1 MSATNHVTHSRKS
14 RRRDTGATLPEL
26 LIVMTMMG
34 IIAAVVG
41 AAITV
46 SFRVATNSE
55 GRVNLARAEQ
65 NIDIWLP
72 ADLASTNVKDT
83 DLPAVDLD
91 ATATPC
97 GNCGSLDLSGAN
109 ALQLAWTTLVPGPP
123 PVEITT
129 TVQYQYIQVDGEWVI
144 QRIECVTGQ
153 ACTMATVLRDLPAPA
168 DEANYANV
176 RPVSIFDVSN
186 PVPAATPDPDADLGL
201 NDNAAQVV
209 VTINGGGQSAGGGGG
224 ENTVSLTAGGRV
236 TSEIDADTFDVPS
249 FVRSG
254 SRCGGPISLLVD
266 TSGSIP
272 GGVLEDVVEPGVQAF
287 IEAFRDTPTQI
298 QIIEFG
304 DQARPMGDGGDW
316 HKFVDMTDP
325 TAVQDLLDESERL
338 TERRAGA
345 RTNWEDPFFR
355 AFYDSDGTPASQASN
370 RVVFFTDGIPTVH
383 RRMDRE
389 NTSKPVDQFWTG
401 TQVDFNAG
409 KYDPSQWTAIFGD
422 TAINKFN
429 QEAFDRTDVLLDQ
442 HRDADMIFVG
452 VGPDLTNPSK
462 SGTWIQNPNAYQDPY
477 AAPAAGEPRFGA
489 EIIQTLLGNGG
500 LVVPAQQDGTGYTNA
515 DVANYYQQDTFDE
528 DAFAEAMRAAALK
541 DCGGTLTLQT
551 RLDTGAPVDDEFVY
565 ENTEY
570 RDDTGNAITGAERF
584 VTTSTTFKTG
594 TFDFDISNSTQYFD
608 ADVVPQQLET
618 LSGYEPI
625 GWSCRS
631 GADSRTTISIPIEI
645 VEEDGTPGVSDFE
658 GITVRVGPNEAV
670 SCILTVKAVTS

>member
-1 MSATNHVTHSRKS
+1 MNRSR
-14 RRRDTGATLPEL
+14 DAGTTLPEL
-26 LIVMTMMG
+26 LIVVSMMG
-34 IIAAVVG
+34 IFAAVIG

-46 SFRVATNSE
+46 SFRVAQSSE

-83 DLPAVDLD
+83 DLPAVNLD
-91 ATATPC
+91 PTATPC
-97 GNCGSLDLSGAN
+97 GNCGSIDLSGAN
-109 ALQLAWTTLVPGPP
+109 ALQLAWTTLSPGTP

-129 TVQYQYIQVDGEWVI
+129 TVQYQYIKAGDEWVI
-144 QRIECVTGQ
+144 QRIECIGGQ
-153 ACTMATVLRDLPAPA
+153 ACTVATVLHDLAAPA

-176 RPVSIFDVSN
+176 RPISVFDVSN
-186 PVPAATPDPDADLGL
+186 PVPSTVPDPADPTAGL
-201 NDNAAQVV
+201 DLSDNAAQVV
-209 VTINGGGQSAGGGGG
+209 VTINGGGNAAGAGGG

-249 FVRSG
+249 FARAG

-272 GGVLEDVVEPGVQAF
+272 GSVLENVVEPGVAAF
-287 IEAFRDTPTQI
+287 INAFRDTPTQI

-304 DQARPMGDGGDW
+304 DHARPMGDGSDW

-325 TAVQDLLDESERL
+325 VAVQALLDESADL
-338 TERRAGA
+338 SDRRAGA

-355 AFYDSDGTPASQASN
+355 AFYNSDGTPATQASN

-452 VGPDLTNPSK
+452 VGPDLTATNK
-462 SGTWIQNPNAYQDPY
+462 RGTWIQNPNAYQDPT
-477 AAPAAGEPRFGA
+477 AAPAPGAPRFGA

-500 LVVPAQQDGTGYTNA
+500 LVIPAQQDAGGYTNA
-515 DVANYYQQDTFDE
+515 DVANYYQQDSFDQV
-528 DAFAEAMRAAALK
+528 AFAEAMRAAALK

-551 RLDTGAPVDDEFVY
+551 RLDTGLPVDDEFIY
-565 ENTEY
+565 ENTEF
-570 RDDTGNAITGAERF
+570 RDDTATPIDASDRF
-584 VTTSTTFKTG
+584 VTTSATFKTG

-631 GADSRTTISIPIEI
+631 GADTRSTTAIPIEI
-645 VEEDGTPGVSDFE
+645 LEADGSPGVSDFE

-670 SCILTVKAVTS
+670 SCILTVEAVTS